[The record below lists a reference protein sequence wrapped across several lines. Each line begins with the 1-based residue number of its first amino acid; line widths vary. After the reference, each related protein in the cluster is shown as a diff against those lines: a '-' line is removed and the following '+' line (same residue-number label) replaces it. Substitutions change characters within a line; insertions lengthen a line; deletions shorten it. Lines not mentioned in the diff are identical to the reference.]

1 MSSKQSNRFIVL
13 EGIDASGK
21 STQCRMLSDKL
32 NRRNIPFVSLR
43 EPGDTKIAELIRGW
57 LSQKSDVH
65 PTTELFLLEA
75 ARSSLIHQKIIPAL
89 EADKFVILDR
99 FIYSTLAYQGY
110 ARGIDKSF
118 ITEVN
123 KFATLGLSPQKVFLL
138 DIEPNK
144 SVERLLMKK
153 KDRWES
159 EDALFHEKVR
169 NGYLDLAQND
179 PSIWEVVDASLPVK
193 QIHDQIWSYVES
205 VI

>member
-1 MSSKQSNRFIVL
+1 MSPKQSNRFIVL

-32 NRRNIPFVSLR
+32 NRKNIPFVSLR

-89 EADKFVILDR
+89 EADKLVILDR

-118 ITEVN
+118 INEVN
-123 KFATLGLSPQKVFLL
+123 KFATLGLSPQKVFLM

-144 SVERLLMKK
+144 SVERLLTKK

-169 NGYLDLAQND
+169 NGYLDLAQNN

>member
-32 NRRNIPFVSLR
+32 NRKNIPFVSLR

-89 EADKFVILDR
+89 EADKLVILDR

-118 ITEVN
+118 INEVN
-123 KFATLGLSPQKVFLL
+123 KFATLGLSPQKVFLM

-144 SVERLLMKK
+144 SVERLLTKK

>member
-32 NRRNIPFVSLR
+32 NRKNIPFVSLR

-57 LSQKSDVH
+57 LSQKSDIH

-89 EADKFVILDR
+89 ESDKFVILDR

-118 ITEVN
+118 INEVN

-159 EDALFHEKVR
+159 EDDLFYEKVR

-179 PSIWEVVDASLPVK
+179 PSIWEVVDASLPVE
-193 QIHDQIWSYVES
+193 QIHDQIWRYVES

>member
-1 MSSKQSNRFIVL
+1 MSPKQSNRFIVL

-32 NRRNIPFVSLR
+32 NRKNIPFVSLR

-89 EADKFVILDR
+89 EADKLVILDR

-118 ITEVN
+118 INEVN
-123 KFATLGLSPQKVFLL
+123 KYATLGLSPQKVFLM

-144 SVERLLMKK
+144 SVERLLTKK

>member
-1 MSSKQSNRFIVL
+1 MSPKQSNRFIVL

-32 NRRNIPFVSLR
+32 NRKNIPFVSLR

-65 PTTELFLLEA
+65 PTTELFLLDA

-89 EADKFVILDR
+89 EADKLVILDR

-118 ITEVN
+118 INEVN
-123 KFATLGLSPQKVFLL
+123 KFATLGLSPQKVFLM

-144 SVERLLMKK
+144 SVERLLTKK

>member
-1 MSSKQSNRFIVL
+1 LSSKQSNRFIVL

-32 NRRNIPFVSLR
+32 NRKNIPFVSLR

-57 LSQKSDVH
+57 LSQKSDIH

-89 EADKFVILDR
+89 ESDKFVILDR

-123 KFATLGLSPQKVFLL
+123 KFATLGLSPQKIFLL
-138 DIEPNK
+138 DIEPDK

-179 PSIWEVVDASLPVK
+179 PGIWEVVDASLPVD
-193 QIHDQIWSYVES
+193 QIHDQIWRYVES

>member
-1 MSSKQSNRFIVL
+1 MSSKKPNRFIVL

-32 NRRNIPFVSLR
+32 NRKNIPFVSLR

-57 LSQKSDVH
+57 LSQKSDIH
-65 PTTELFLLEA
+65 PATELFLLEA

-89 EADKFVILDR
+89 ESDKLVILDR

-118 ITEVN
+118 ITEIN
-123 KFATLGLSPQKVFLL
+123 EFATLGLSPKKIFLL

-144 SVERLLMKK
+144 SVERLLIKK

-159 EDALFHEKVR
+159 EDASFHEKVR

-179 PSIWEVVDASLPVK
+179 PSIWEVVDASRPVE
-193 QIHDQIWSYVES
+193 QIHNQIWGYVES
-205 VI
+205 II

>member
-1 MSSKQSNRFIVL
+1 MSPKQSNRFIVL

-32 NRRNIPFVSLR
+32 NRKNIPFVSLR

-89 EADKFVILDR
+89 EADKLVILDR

-118 ITEVN
+118 INEVN
-123 KFATLGLSPQKVFLL
+123 KFATLGLSPQKVFLM

-144 SVERLLMKK
+144 SVERLLTKK

>member
-32 NRRNIPFVSLR
+32 NRKNIRFVSLR

-57 LSQKSDVH
+57 LSQKSDIH

-89 EADKFVILDR
+89 ESDKSIILDR

-123 KFATLGLSPQKVFLL
+123 KFATLGLSPQKIFLL
-138 DIEPNK
+138 DIEPDK

-179 PSIWEVVDASLPVK
+179 PSICEVVDASLPVE
-193 QIHDQIWSYVES
+193 QIHAQIWRYVES

>member
-1 MSSKQSNRFIVL
+1 LSPKQSNRFIVL

-32 NRRNIPFVSLR
+32 NRKNIPFVSLR

-89 EADKFVILDR
+89 EADKLVILDR

-118 ITEVN
+118 INEVN
-123 KFATLGLSPQKVFLL
+123 KFATLGLSPQKVFLM

-144 SVERLLMKK
+144 SVERLLTKK

>member
-1 MSSKQSNRFIVL
+1 MSPKQSNRFIVL

-32 NRRNIPFVSLR
+32 NRKNIPFVSLR

-57 LSQKSDVH
+57 LSQKSDIH

-89 EADKFVILDR
+89 ESDKFVILDR

-123 KFATLGLSPQKVFLL
+123 KFATLGLCPLKVFLL

-159 EDALFHEKVR
+159 EDALFREKVR

-179 PSIWEVVDASLPVK
+179 PSIWEVVDASLPVE
-193 QIHDQIWSYVES
+193 QIHDQIWRYVES

>member
-1 MSSKQSNRFIVL
+1 
-13 EGIDASGK
+13 
-21 STQCRMLSDKL
+21 MLSDRLDKK
-32 NRRNIPFVSLR
+32 NIPFVSLR
-43 EPGDTKIAELIRGW
+43 EPGDTKIAELIRSW
-57 LSQKSDVH
+57 LSQKSDIH

-75 ARSSLIHQKIIPAL
+75 ARSSLIQQKIIPAL

-123 KFATLGLSPQKVFLL
+123 KFATLGLSPQKVFLMDL
-138 DIEPNK
+138 EPNK
-144 SVERLLMKK
+144 SIQRLLMKK

-159 EDALFHEKVR
+159 EDVLFHEKVR
-169 NGYLDLAQND
+169 NGYLNLAQND
-179 PSIWEVVDASLPVK
+179 PDTWEIVDASLPVE
-193 QIHDQIWSYVES
+193 QIHDQIWRYVES

>member
-32 NRRNIPFVSLR
+32 NRKNIPFVSLR

-89 EADKFVILDR
+89 ESGKFVILDR

-118 ITEVN
+118 INEVN

-144 SVERLLMKK
+144 SVERLLIKK

>member
-1 MSSKQSNRFIVL
+1 MYKRQ
-13 EGIDASGK
+13 
-21 STQCRMLSDKL
+21 
-32 NRRNIPFVSLR
+32 
-43 EPGDTKIAELIRGW
+43 
-57 LSQKSDVH
+57 
-65 PTTELFLLEA
+65 
-75 ARSSLIHQKIIPAL
+75 
-89 EADKFVILDR
+89 

-123 KFATLGLSPQKVFLL
+123 KFATLGLSPQKVFLM

-144 SVERLLMKK
+144 SVERLLTKK

>member
-1 MSSKQSNRFIVL
+1 M
-13 EGIDASGK
+13 
-21 STQCRMLSDKL
+21 
-32 NRRNIPFVSLR
+32 R
-43 EPGDTKIAELIRGW
+43 EPGDTKIAELIRSW
-57 LSQKSDVH
+57 LSQKSDIH

-75 ARSSLIHQKIIPAL
+75 ARSSLIQQKIIPAL
-89 EADKFVILDR
+89 EAGKFVILDR

-123 KFATLGLSPQKVFLL
+123 KFATLGLSPQKVFLM

-144 SVERLLMKK
+144 SIQRLLMKK

-159 EDALFHEKVR
+159 EDVLFHEKVR
-169 NGYLDLAQND
+169 NGYLNLAQND
-179 PSIWEVVDASLPVK
+179 PDTWEVVDASLPVE
-193 QIHDQIWSYVES
+193 QIHTRIWRYVES

>member
-1 MSSKQSNRFIVL
+1 MSFKQPNRFIVL

-21 STQCRMLSDKL
+21 STQCKMLSDKL
-32 NRRNIPFVSLR
+32 NRKNIPFVSLR

-57 LSQKSDVH
+57 LSQKSDIH

-89 EADKFVILDR
+89 ESDKFVILDR

-179 PSIWEVVDASLPVK
+179 PSIWEVVDASLPVD
-193 QIHDQIWSYVES
+193 QIHDQIWRYVES